1 MWMVMEGRGDPVCMY
16 VWLCVC
22 VCVSVSMFECVWVF
36 VARSELSLCQLF
48 FCILH
53 MCGYRYGILP
63 GL

>member
-1 MWMVMEGRGDPVCMY
+1 MY
-16 VWLCVC
+16 VCLVVCVC